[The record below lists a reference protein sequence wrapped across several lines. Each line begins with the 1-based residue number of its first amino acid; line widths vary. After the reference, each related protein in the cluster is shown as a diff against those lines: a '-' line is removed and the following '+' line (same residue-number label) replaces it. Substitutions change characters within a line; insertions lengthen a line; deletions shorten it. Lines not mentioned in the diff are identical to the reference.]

1 MAGWLGV
8 VSIGAVLL
16 LRGAEGADDK
26 RLPPVDSEMRALSQK
41 VAALEARLRVLEAA
55 VQVSGSNVKL
65 VSSQSLTLQA
75 GMNIA
80 MQSGTGI
87 AINSSNT
94 IGISGAGAVDIR
106 GAMVMLGPGG
116 RPVARVGD
124 PVACGN
130 MPGTITG
137 GSSTVLAQ

>member
-1 MAGWLGV
+1 MRMIGWLGV

-41 VAALEARLRVLEAA
+41 IAALEARLRALEGV
-55 VQVSGSNVKL
+55 VQITGPNVRL
-65 VSSQSLTLQA
+65 VSSTGL
-75 GMNIA
+75 NISA
-80 MQSGTGI
+80 ATNISI
-87 AINSSNT
+87 HSSAT
-94 IGISGAGAVDIR
+94 VGISGGVVDIR
-106 GAMVMLGPGG
+106 GGTVMLGPGG

-130 MPGTITG
+130 MSGTITG
-137 GSSTVLAQ
+137 GSSTIFAQ